1 MAEVAEADKWQDPV
15 KGKQYL
21 FVEIFYL
28 KEWHKAN

>member
-21 FVEIFYL
+21 FVEIFSAA
-28 KEWHKAN
+28 KAKKI